1 MSNDS
6 ERGGLWD
13 SQTWN
18 EISRA
23 VLEDVGR
30 VRVAQK
36 VFPSELRLNQDS
48 VQADTLTTVPAP
60 PHEASPTMIREGVTV
75 PFLEVYAKFALT
87 PSQINNEAQL
97 RSAYTLAQLTSR
109 KLALAEDLLLFQGS
123 DATLPAGVV
132 VSNLRPEWR
141 GLLNLDGMLDPIP
154 VEQTP
159 NGQYGENTFRAV
171 AEGVSTLIAA
181 GHPGPFAL
189 VLETRVFADT
199 FAPLA
204 NTLVATADRI
214 GPLVDNRFFGTG
226 TLPPATGLLV
236 SLGGSPTTIFI
247 GRDADVVYNN
257 MDPFGN
263 HRFRMFERVQVV
275 NREPTALLRL
285 AFADNARS
293 KRG

>member
-1 MSNDS
+1 MSDEL
-6 ERGGLWD
+6 ERGGIWD

-36 VFPSELRLNQDS
+36 IFPSELRLNQDTI
-48 VQADTLTTVPAP
+48 QADTLTSVPAP

-75 PFLEVYAKFALT
+75 PFFEIYAKFALT
-87 PSQINNEAQL
+87 VSQVNNEAQL

-123 DATLPAGVV
+123 GATLPSGVAV
-132 VSNLRPEWR
+132 NNLRPDWN
-141 GLLNLDGMLDPIP
+141 GLLNLDGMLDPIV
-154 VEQTP
+154 VEP
-159 NGQYGENTFRAV
+159 NSSGGYGENTFRAV
-171 AEGVSTLIAA
+171 TEGISALIGA
-181 GHPGPFAL
+181 GHPGPYAL
-189 VLETRVFADT
+189 VLETRVHADT
-199 FAPLA
+199 FAPLP
-204 NTLVATADRI
+204 NTLIATADRI
-214 GPLVDNRFFGTG
+214 APLVDNRFFGTG

-236 SLGGSPTTIFI
+236 SLGGSPTAIYI

-263 HRFRMFERVQVV
+263 HRFRVFERVQVV
-275 NREPTALLRL
+275 NREPN
-285 AFADNARS
+285 AFVKLTFGGSRP

>member
-1 MSNDS
+1 MSNDL

-18 EISRA
+18 EIARA

-36 VFPSELRLNQDS
+36 VFPSELRLNQDT
-48 VQADTLTTVPAP
+48 VQADSLTSVPAP
-60 PHEASPTMIREGVTV
+60 PHEASPIMIREGVTL
-75 PFLEVYAKFALT
+75 PFLEIYAKFALT
-87 PSQINNEAQL
+87 PSQISNEVQL

-123 DATLPAGVV
+123 GATLPSGVV
-132 VSNLRPEWR
+132 VSNLRPEWN
-141 GLLNLDGMLDPIP
+141 GLLNLDGMLDPIV

-159 NGQYGENTFRAV
+159 SGGYGENTFRAV
-171 AEGVSTLIAA
+171 SEGISALIAA
-181 GHPGPFAL
+181 GHPGPYAL
-189 VLETRVFADT
+189 ILETRVFADT
-199 FAPLA
+199 YAPLA
-204 NTLVATADRI
+204 NTLIATSDRI
-214 GPLVDNRFFGTG
+214 GPLVDGRFFGTG

-263 HRFRMFERVQVV
+263 HRFRMFERIQVV
-275 NREPTALLRL
+275 NREPTALLKL
-285 AFADNARS
+285 TFASSRT